1 MRQTLTVLDFG
12 TSKIVALVAETSGR
26 QRCDIIG
33 AGTVSYDG
41 FSNRQWNDPSKLN
54 EAIFSAVHEAEEQS
68 RINKI
73 RDIQVGVPGEFCK
86 VRTAEITVPLQGA
99 DPQVTDK
106 DIRELMERAR
116 EEMDPTLLNYVI
128 YSSPAW
134 FTVDDGKKTVSPV
147 GIRGHELRG
156 MVSFV
161 IADSFF
167 MEDVNARLQS
177 LGIAVSGFM
186 PSVVGQAMLY
196 ISGEERDRTAVLV
209 DVGYLNTDVMVV
221 EGDTITYLKTI
232 PIGGGHIAADLC
244 YGLEITL
251 NSAEQIKRNY
261 VYGLSTGSTSFE
273 GTTLAGENKTFTY
286 EEVGKVL
293 EPRADE
299 ICDQIKEAIKESG
312 VRLGNWSPVYL
323 TGGGLILN
331 KGGKDLLSAK
341 LDKPVK
347 KFPNKAVKLSNPSYS
362 SALGLLDL
370 LISTFDNERARG
382 GVGGFFRSL
391 FGS

>member
-33 AGTVSYDG
+33 AGTVPYDG
-41 FSNRQWNDPSKLN
+41 FANRQWNDPNKLN
-54 EAIFSAVHEAEEQS
+54 EAIYSAIHEAEEQS
-68 RINKI
+68 RIGKI
-73 RDIQVGVPGEFCK
+73 REAQVGVPGEFCK
-86 VRTAEITVPLQGA
+86 VRTAEITVSLQGA

-116 EEMDPTLLNYVI
+116 EEMDPMLLNYVI

-161 IADSFF
+161 IADAFF
-167 MEDVNARLQS
+167 MEDINARLQS

-186 PSVVGQAMLY
+186 PSDVGQAMLY

-244 YGLEITL
+244 YGLDVTL
-251 NSAEQIKRNY
+251 DSAEQIKRAY
-261 VYGLSTGSTSFE
+261 VYGLSTGVTTFE
-273 GTTLAGENKTFTY
+273 GVTVNKENKTFTY

-293 EPRADE
+293 EPRAEE
-299 ICDQIKEAIKESG
+299 ICDAVKEAIKESG

-370 LISTFDNERARG
+370 LISTVDNERARG

>member
-41 FSNRQWNDPSKLN
+41 FSGRQWNDPAKLN
-54 EAIFSAVHEAEEQS
+54 EAIAAAVHEAEEQS
-68 RINKI
+68 RIAKI
-73 RDIQVGVPGEFCK
+73 RDVHVGVPGEFCK

-99 DPQVTDK
+99 DPQVTDR

-116 EEMDPTLLNYVI
+116 EEMDPALMNYVI

-134 FTVDDGKKTVSPV
+134 FTVDDGKKSVAPV

-156 MVSFV
+156 MISFV
-161 IADSFF
+161 IADAFF
-167 MEDVNARLQS
+167 MEDVNARLES
-177 LGIAVSGFM
+177 MGIHVSGFM
-186 PSVVGQAMLY
+186 PSDVGQAMLY

-251 NSAEQIKRNY
+251 NSAEQIKRAY
-261 VYGLSTGSTSFE
+261 VYGLSTGSSTFD
-273 GTTLAGENKTFTY
+273 GTTVEGESKTFTY

-299 ICDQIKEAIKESG
+299 ICDAVKDAIKESG

-382 GVGGFFRSL
+382 GVSGFFRSL

>member
-41 FSNRQWNDPSKLN
+41 FSNRQWNDPTKLN
-54 EAIFSAVHEAEEQS
+54 EAIAAAVHEAEEQS
-68 RINKI
+68 RIAKI
-73 RDIQVGVPGEFCK
+73 RDVQVGVPGEFCK

-99 DPQVTDK
+99 DPQVTDR

-116 EEMDPTLLNYVI
+116 EEMDPALMNYVI

-156 MVSFV
+156 MISFV
-161 IADSFF
+161 IADAFF
-167 MEDVNARLQS
+167 MEDVNARMES
-177 LGIAVSGFM
+177 MGIHVVGFM
-186 PSVVGQAMLY
+186 PSDVGQAMLY

-251 NSAEQIKRNY
+251 NSAEQIKRAY
-261 VYGLSTGSTSFE
+261 VYGLSTGSSTFD
-273 GTTLAGENKTFTY
+273 GTTLEGESKTFTY

-299 ICDQIKEAIKESG
+299 ICDAVKDAIKESG

-382 GVGGFFRSL
+382 GVSGFFRSL

>member
-33 AGTVSYDG
+33 AGTVHYDG
-41 FSNRQWNDPSKLN
+41 YTNRQWNDPASLN
-54 EAIFSAVHEAEEQS
+54 EAIASAVHEAEEQS

-86 VRTAEITVPLQGA
+86 VRTAEVVVPLQGA

-106 DIRELMERAR
+106 DIRDLMERAR
-116 EEMDPTLLNYVI
+116 EEIDPVLLNNVI

-134 FTVDDGKKTVSPV
+134 FTVDDGKKTVAPV
-147 GIRGHELRG
+147 GMRGHELRG

-161 IADSFF
+161 VADSFF

-177 LGIAVSGFM
+177 LNMNVSGFM
-186 PSVVGQAMLY
+186 PSSVGQAMLY
-196 ISGEERDRTAVLV
+196 ISGEERDRTAILV
-209 DVGYLNTDVMVV
+209 DVGYLNTDVMAV
-221 EGDTITYLKTI
+221 EGDTITFLKTI
-232 PIGGGHIAADLC
+232 PMGGGHIAADLC

-251 NSAEQIKRNY
+251 TSAEQIKRNY
-261 VYGLSTGSTSFE
+261 VYGLSTGTTTFE
-273 GTTLAGENKTFTY
+273 GTTRDGETKTFTY
-286 EEVGKVL
+286 DEVGKVL

-299 ICDQIKEAIKESG
+299 ICDAIKDAIKESG
-312 VRLGNWSPVYL
+312 ARLGNWSPVYL
-323 TGGGLILN
+323 TGGGLVLN
-331 KGGKDLLSAK
+331 KGGRDLLSSK

-347 KFPNKAVKLSNPSYS
+347 ELPHKAVKLSNPSYTS
-362 SALGLLDL
+362 TLGLLDL
-370 LISTFDNERARG
+370 VISTYDNERINS
-382 GVGGFFRSL
+382 GVSGFFRSL

>member
-33 AGTVSYDG
+33 AGTAPYDG
-41 FSNRQWNDPSKLN
+41 FMNRQWNDPASLN
-54 EAIFSAVHEAEEQS
+54 EAIATAVHEAEEQS
-68 RINKI
+68 RISKI
-73 RDIQVGVPGEFCK
+73 REIQVGVPGEFCK
-86 VRTAEITVPLQGA
+86 VRTAEVVVPLQGA

-116 EEMDPTLLNYVI
+116 EEIDPILLNNVI

-134 FTVDDGKKTVSPV
+134 FTVDDGKKTVAPA
-147 GIRGHELRG
+147 GLRGHELRG
-156 MVSFV
+156 MFSFV
-161 IADSFF
+161 IADAFF

-186 PSVVGQAMLY
+186 PSSVGQAMLF
-196 ISGEERDRTAVLV
+196 IPSEERDRTAILV
-209 DVGYLNTDVMVV
+209 DVGYLNTDVMAV

-232 PIGGGHIAADLC
+232 PMGGGHIAADVA
-244 YGLEITL
+244 YGLEVTL
-251 NSAEQIKRNY
+251 AAAEQIKRAY
-261 VYGLSTGSTSFE
+261 VYGLSTGSTTFE
-273 GTTLAGENKTFTY
+273 GVTRDGESKTFTY

-293 EPRADE
+293 QPRADE
-299 ICDQIKEAIKESG
+299 ICEAIRDAIKESG
-312 VRLGNWSPVYL
+312 ARLGNWSPVYI
-323 TGGGLILN
+323 TGGGLALN

-341 LDKPVK
+341 LDKPVRDL
-347 KFPNKAVKLSNPSYS
+347 PHKAVKLSNPSYS
-362 SALGLLDL
+362 STLGLLDL
-370 LISTFDNERARG
+370 VISTYDNERANS
-382 GVGGFFRSL
+382 GVSGFFRSL